1 MVETIRLFDEDPYI
15 TEFDGT
21 VVTCEP
27 CDKGYDVVLDQT
39 QFFPEQGGQSYDC
52 GTLGGLEIK
61 DVQIKSNVI
70 HHYVESPLSGKV
82 HGVIDFEKRYDRM
95 QNHSGEHCF
104 SGIAHTLYGVTNV
117 GFRLADDIMTVDF
130 DKMLSDEEI
139 TLIENKVNKAITDN
153 LPIICSYPEN
163 VEEIEY
169 RSKKELDGAIRIV
182 EIPGVDICACCAPH
196 VHSTGEVGIFKIL
209 RYEKHKSGIR
219 FYIACGKR
227 ALLDYQLK
235 QNEIAK
241 ISAMVSLPPY
251 EVSNGVQKLL
261 DDMNELRATISKMK
275 KQMIAAK
282 LDTLANAP
290 SIYLKEEMESNVQ
303 NEAVKMLLNKVE
315 NNAGI
320 FCVNGNGYRFMIA
333 SKSNDAQNVLNKI
346 KESYPVKGGGK
357 PDMVQ
362 GTIPNLSESELD
374 ALLASL

>member
-1 MVETIRLFDEDPYI
+1 MEETIRLFDEDPYM
-15 TEFDGT
+15 TEFDAA
-21 VVTCEP
+21 VLSCEA
-27 CDKGYDVVLDQT
+27 CEKGYDVILDKT
-39 QFFPEQGGQSYDC
+39 QFFPEQGGQGSDR
-52 GTLGGLEIK
+52 GTLGGLNMK
-61 DVQIKSNVI
+61 DVQIKDNII
-70 HHYVESPLSGKV
+70 HHYVDEPLSGTV
-82 HGVIDFEKRYDRM
+82 HGVIDFETRYDRM

-104 SGIAHTLYGVTNV
+104 SGIAHTLYGITNV

-139 TLIENKVNKAITDN
+139 TNVENKVNKAITDN

-163 VEEIEY
+163 VSEIEY

-196 VHSTGEVGIFKIL
+196 VHTTGEVGIFKIL

-227 ALLDYQLK
+227 ALTDYQLK

-261 DDMNELRATISKMK
+261 DDMNDLRAQISKMK

-303 NEAVKMLLNKVE
+303 NEAVKMLLNKVD

-320 FCVNGNGYRFMIA
+320 FVTNGDGYRFMIA
-333 SKSNDAQNVLNKI
+333 SKSNDAVNVLNKI
-346 KESYPVKGGGK
+346 KEHHMVKGGGK

-362 GTIPNLSESELD
+362 GTIPTLSEAELD
-374 ALLASL
+374 TLLASL